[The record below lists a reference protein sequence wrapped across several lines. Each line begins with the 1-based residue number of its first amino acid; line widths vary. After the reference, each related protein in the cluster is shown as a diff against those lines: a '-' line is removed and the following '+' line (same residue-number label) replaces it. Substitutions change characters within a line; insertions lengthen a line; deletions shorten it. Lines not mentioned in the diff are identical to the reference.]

1 MRRWPSASR
10 PPPGAGTADGHHV
23 VRGIE
28 GVVCQPAV
36 CAKELDDARVDVLA
50 ERRQALLRRQDCE
63 ECRRALSAGA
73 AQKSNASS
81 AKARTAPVGA
91 RLTDCRMDIAL
102 VSTSTHKRAAI
113 SITGTHQVVD
123 AHVEALKAHV
133 NLVDAWVAREL
144 HVAIQA
150 ARCERAPMTTGSFA
164 ASRKLQSSLLS
175 DGPLPMYRHCARGCV
190 SASERAGSR
199 ADAPPGQR
207 DGPSAEPTH
216 PSPGR
221 AAPAQGRRPPKPEA
235 ARGAPERC
243 RRGPPRGRQQ
253 KHTGRKGT
261 LQPLRTRGRRW
272 RGEAVRV
279 SLYGSQG
286 SLRYKARAAPKAR
299 RKRRC
304 IALTAEHE
312 RTG

>member
-1 MRRWPSASR
+1 M
-10 PPPGAGTADGHHV
+10 
-23 VRGIE
+23 
-28 GVVCQPAV
+28 
-36 CAKELDDARVDVLA
+36 
-50 ERRQALLRRQDCE
+50 
-63 ECRRALSAGA
+63 
-73 AQKSNASS
+73 
-81 AKARTAPVGA
+81 
-91 RLTDCRMDIAL
+91 
-102 VSTSTHKRAAI
+102 
-113 SITGTHQVVD
+113 
-123 AHVEALKAHV
+123 
-133 NLVDAWVAREL
+133 

-150 ARCERAPMTTGSFA
+150 ARCGRAPMTTGSLA

-190 SASERAGSR
+190 SAGKRAGSR
-199 ADAPPGQR
+199 ADAPPGRR

-253 KHTGRKGT
+253 KRTGRKGT

-272 RGEAVRV
+272 RGEAERV
-279 SLYGSQG
+279 SLYSSQG

-299 RKRRC
+299 RKKAMHRTHRR
-304 IALTAEHE
+304 ARVHRLSAARATPEPRAWQKTAAAWCW
-312 RTG
+312 RAGRRRAARQRCCDAPLPACSRNQPWQRVRLVGPAAAWLRRVNCGAQSTA